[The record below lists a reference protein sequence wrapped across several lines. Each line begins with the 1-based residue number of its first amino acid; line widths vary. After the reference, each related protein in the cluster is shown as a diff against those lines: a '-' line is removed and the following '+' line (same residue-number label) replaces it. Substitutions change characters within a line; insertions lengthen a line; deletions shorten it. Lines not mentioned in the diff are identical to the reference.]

1 MKGFVS
7 VFLLLISLNTVGNG
21 DTVVA
26 PYFPDIAKLA
36 SSSDFEKALSTTA
49 DLLQSWQTKGQLQ
62 TVKGAEI
69 VDYYLTVQ
77 WRSGQAITPNLL
89 SLAENA
95 LQTVE
100 TLAKSDLP
108 RISRAH
114 KTLGHILQ
122 MSSQYQDSLMHFEL
136 ALQINEQ
143 YHGKETKQLIT
154 LHNQIAVI
162 AQELNNAELAIYNLK
177 KATELALTHY
187 GPEHR
192 FSVGV
197 SINLALLLN
206 DSGRIKEAIN
216 KYHRAISLSSQA
228 LGEQHLFTL
237 IAINNLGDTYYG
249 AGDLENAY
257 QFMQKA
263 REGLLATTGKQTTN
277 YARTIHNL
285 GNITRD
291 QNRFDLATHY
301 YQECETLY
309 QQLYPQ
315 SDHAERARLLR
326 DLGIL
331 AREEGN
337 LEKSLGLLNSAL
349 SIYSPMYGKGV
360 EQELLITQIELAQTM
375 LLNKQYQPALA
386 LADKV
391 LTSYQKIF
399 QTDNPVALSAAIL
412 KSKILATTSDN
423 QFIASVD
430 MMLKQLTK
438 RLAFN
443 SYEQND
449 SFLFERALF
458 KDEIDQLLPYLLK
471 EWNKNRKNNHPLN
484 LALKLSQ
491 LTKPDVLSW
500 VTHTAKMGK
509 DNTIVKQN
517 QTRLLEYRQLI
528 SQHQNLLAKHEYTV
542 EERQSLQAIQ
552 QRLQSL
558 AIAINPS
565 EPILTSLPISARHIN
580 SKMGD
585 TRFLYYHFG
594 KTTSFRWEMGSGQAK
609 WQHIDVSL
617 EQLNQRLTHLRQPMF
632 LPYASL
638 RELQPYDLN
647 LAKTLSGLLLG
658 GIDSLTKLQRILI
671 FADDT
676 TLTIPFVALP
686 NPSTEVPDIS
696 HFSQYRLYKNVD
708 WLSAHTQFSYTS
720 TFDKNSVQQSESVNL
735 RSSIGIG
742 DALLGSES
750 NGAMDLELIKRGDL
764 VASVEQLKMLPSLPE
779 TKLEIE
785 ELTRLLQVNSPQYLF
800 GKDATEQN
808 LRKSLLSNQFD
819 AILISTHALVP
830 TKINGLSEAA
840 IVLTPGTSNLAKN
853 DGLLFASEIRQFQ
866 TAAKLI
872 VLSGCNTGSIG
883 QPFSLEMATLL
894 HAWLFSGA
902 DKIIATYWPV
912 ETNSQLQSMQ
922 NMFNNKPMFEGIE
935 FPHPAFWAGTFVL
948 STR

>member
-7 VFLLLISLNTVGNG
+7 VFLLLISLNTVGNS

-449 SFLFERALF
+449 SFLFERAL
-458 KDEIDQLLPYLLK
+458 
-471 EWNKNRKNNHPLN
+471 
-484 LALKLSQ
+484 
-491 LTKPDVLSW
+491 
-500 VTHTAKMGK
+500 
-509 DNTIVKQN
+509 
-517 QTRLLEYRQLI
+517 
-528 SQHQNLLAKHEYTV
+528 
-542 EERQSLQAIQ
+542 
-552 QRLQSL
+552 
-558 AIAINPS
+558 
-565 EPILTSLPISARHIN
+565 SLP
-580 SKMGD
+580 
-585 TRFLYYHFG
+585 T
-594 KTTSFRWEMGSGQAK
+594 
-609 WQHIDVSL
+609 
-617 EQLNQRLTHLRQPMF
+617 QRM
-632 LPYASL
+632 
-638 RELQPYDLN
+638 E
-647 LAKTLSGLLLG
+647 
-658 GIDSLTKLQRILI
+658 
-671 FADDT
+671 
-676 TLTIPFVALP
+676 
-686 NPSTEVPDIS
+686 
-696 HFSQYRLYKNVD
+696 
-708 WLSAHTQFSYTS
+708 
-720 TFDKNSVQQSESVNL
+720 
-735 RSSIGIG
+735 
-742 DALLGSES
+742 
-750 NGAMDLELIKRGDL
+750 
-764 VASVEQLKMLPSLPE
+764 
-779 TKLEIE
+779 
-785 ELTRLLQVNSPQYLF
+785 
-800 GKDATEQN
+800 
-808 LRKSLLSNQFD
+808 
-819 AILISTHALVP
+819 
-830 TKINGLSEAA
+830 
-840 IVLTPGTSNLAKN
+840 
-853 DGLLFASEIRQFQ
+853 
-866 TAAKLI
+866 
-872 VLSGCNTGSIG
+872 
-883 QPFSLEMATLL
+883 
-894 HAWLFSGA
+894 
-902 DKIIATYWPV
+902 
-912 ETNSQLQSMQ
+912 
-922 NMFNNKPMFEGIE
+922 
-935 FPHPAFWAGTFVL
+935 
-948 STR
+948 